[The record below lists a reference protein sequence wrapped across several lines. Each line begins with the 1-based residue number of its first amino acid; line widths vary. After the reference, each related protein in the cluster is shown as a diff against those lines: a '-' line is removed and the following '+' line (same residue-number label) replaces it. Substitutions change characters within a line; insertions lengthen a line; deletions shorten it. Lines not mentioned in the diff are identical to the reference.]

1 MTTINPQDEIDEVRA
16 NCGGAGESN
25 LPEADI
31 DMALSMANEETTERT
46 GLLPTDPRL
55 PHLRRKMKL
64 LIATAYLLTRFSDMD
79 KVRDSITR
87 EVRDLTNTMKVLEST
102 DEDEESLIDSN
113 PYDYEQVNQV
123 NYWGGAMGG
132 TKKSIN
138 RHRNPYSNV
147 YPQDYEIIRI
157 L

>member
-1 MTTINPQDEIDEVRA
+1 MTTINPADEILEVRT

-31 DMALSMANEETTERT
+31 DMALSMADEETTERT

-55 PHLRRKMKL
+55 PHLRRKMKIMIATGYL
-64 LIATAYLLTRFSDMD
+64 LIRFSDMD
-79 KVRDSITR
+79 KIRDSIMR
-87 EVRDLTNTMKVLEST
+87 EVERLTNTMKILEST
-102 DEDEESLIDSN
+102 DEDEESLISSD
-113 PYDYEQVNQV
+113 PYDYEVANQV
-123 NYWGGAMGG
+123 NYWGGMMGG

-138 RHRNPYSNV
+138 KYRSLYANSA
-147 YPQDYEIIRI
+147 DYKIIRI